1 MTCVICKVGETHE
14 GSATV
19 TLERGESIIVIKNVP
34 AEVCQNCGEYYLS
47 EEVTDTVLKMAEKA
61 IENNPEVEILQYAA

>member
-1 MTCVICKVGETHE
+1 MTCVICKVGETRE
-14 GSATV
+14 GPATV